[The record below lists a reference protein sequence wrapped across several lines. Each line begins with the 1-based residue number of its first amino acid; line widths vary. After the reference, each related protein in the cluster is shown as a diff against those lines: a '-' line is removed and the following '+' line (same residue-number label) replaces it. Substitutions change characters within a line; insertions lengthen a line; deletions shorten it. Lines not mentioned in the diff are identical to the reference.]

1 MKYPFQLKPEDCSL
15 LGQEIFKHLE
25 THQISMRE
33 LARQADITQPGLR
46 AACLKRGNPTKNTLQ
61 KLSPVLGIPL
71 SELHWMVRENRL
83 RNEYE
88 PDLIDFI
95 LSGIETIF
103 KALIAMAEKLP
114 EHSRPSLDELVDLA
128 FDNAENIKSPRS

>member
-1 MKYPFQLKPEDCSL
+1 MKYPFQLRPEDCSL
-15 LGQEIFKHLE
+15 LGQAIFKHLE

-33 LARQADITQPGLR
+33 LARQTNVTQPGLR
-46 AACLKRGNPTKNTLQ
+46 AACLKRGNPTKSTLQ

-71 SELHWMVRENRL
+71 SDLHWMVRENRL

-95 LSGIETIF
+95 LLGIETIF

-114 EHSRPSLDELVDLA
+114 EHSRPALDELVDLA
-128 FDNAENIKSPRS
+128 FDNVENIKSPRS